1 MQLTNRMKVHML
13 RAIRRQEKGF
23 TLIEI
28 LVGLAITGALVGVVA
43 MAVPLMNS
51 SVKRGNNHTYVAT
64 QLQNATHWIQVDAK
78 MAQEVTPDGGGSGFP
93 LTLTWVD
100 WDNTEYQSVYDV
112 SGGDF
117 SRAHTVTVVGN
128 DPVTT
133 TRSLAQ
139 SIASGTCSY
148 ADGMLTIQLTSEEGS
163 GREKASQVRTI
174 EVKPRTQ

>member
-1 MQLTNRMKVHML
+1 ML
-13 RAIRRQEKGF
+13 RSIHRDGKGF
-23 TLIEI
+23 TLIEV
-28 LVGLAITGALVGVVA
+28 LVGVAITGMLLGAVA

-64 QLQNATHWIQVDAK
+64 QLQNAAHWVQVDAK

-93 LTLTWVD
+93 LTMTWVD
-100 WDNTEYQSVYDV
+100 WDNTDYEVVYDV
-112 SGGDF
+112 SGGNF
-117 SRAHTVTVVGN
+117 SRAYTVTLV
-128 DPVTT
+128 DEAPVTT
-133 TRSLAQ
+133 ARSLAQ

-148 ADGMLTIQLTSEEGS
+148 ADGVLTVALQSEEGS